1 MTKSQIILA
10 LEMEGAPV
18 SDACAA
24 ELSAANCCTLAEVEG
39 QLTLLINNNGVRIM
53 AKHDANPNAMNIADA
68 LLTAKSSFITGLNHG
83 TNKQVWAS

>member
-24 ELSAANCCTLAEVEG
+24 ELSAADTCTLADVNG
-39 QLTLLINNNGVRIM
+39 QLTLLINEEGVRIM
-53 AKHDANPNAMNIADA
+53 AKHDTNPNAMSIADRIIDNNEF
-68 LLTAKSSFITGLNHG
+68 L
-83 TNKQVWAS
+83 VDEV

>member
-24 ELSAANCCTLAEVEG
+24 ELSVAGCCVLAEIDG
-39 QLTLLINNNGVRIM
+39 QLTLLINDNGVRIM
-53 AKHDANPNAMNIADA
+53 AKHDPNPNAMKIADRIIVNNEFLA
-68 LLTAKSSFITGLNHG
+68 DHDT
-83 TNKQVWAS
+83 

>member
-24 ELSAANCCTLAEVEG
+24 ELSAAGCCTLADVDG
-39 QLTLLINNNGVRIM
+39 QLTLLVNNNGVRIM
-53 AKHDANPNAMNIADA
+53 AKHDSNPNAINIANRIIDNGEF
-68 LLTAKSSFITGLNHG
+68 LVDEG
-83 TNKQVWAS
+83 